1 MCERYN
7 LAWNEFD
14 TYTTLAFKDL
24 LFETDFADVTLACD
38 DDKQFSAHKV
48 ILSACSPFFKKILLR
63 NPHEKPVLYLRG
75 LKNEDLEAI
84 LKFMYNGQAEISHDK
99 LDVCVAVTVLVAI

>member
-1 MCERYN
+1 MCNIQIHFYQSIIKSSIVANRLLVFKQFPNMCKRYN

-24 LFETDFADVTLACD
+24 LFETDFADVTLVCD

-48 ILSACSPFFKKILLR
+48 ILSACSPFLGAKAPLGLASVKK
-63 NPHEKPVLYLRG
+63 K
-75 LKNEDLEAI
+75 K
-84 LKFMYNGQAEISHDK
+84 
-99 LDVCVAVTVLVAI
+99 